1 MANTIMTSIYNHYM
15 TTYSPRK
22 SDARLDSHKKSELKN
37 IYNNIIEINKE
48 APLYLYDK
56 SEATK
61 NFAVALKEDARQL
74 QHTILNSAG
83 KSQKELFHSKVAYS
97 GNEDILQAKY
107 IGNNTVSNEDI
118 PTYEVQVLN
127 LASPQVNISNFLPC
141 GEQGLTAGN
150 YSFDVTAN
158 DIGYEFHFT
167 VNEDDTNID
176 IQTKLARLFNH
187 SNIGLNATIIDGVND
202 TAALRLVSSR
212 TGQPN
217 LVGKNIF
224 TIEEK
229 NRTNPQKC
237 VNYLGLNY
245 VTSEASNAK
254 LVVNGK
260 EQQADTNRIIL
271 DDLYELE
278 LLGVSDEDQPPIE
291 IGVKANTDALKDNI
305 RNLIGGYNSFLQAV
319 DQYQGLK
326 ANRGKL
332 SHELMGVVRLYHNEL
347 DAIGINTTEN
357 GSLSIDETLLN
368 QSAESEDASSLLSP
382 LKEFSTSLYDKG
394 EQISRDP
401 LNYAYKKIV
410 AYKNPGKNFN
420 TPYLTSHYSG
430 LLFNYYC

>member
-37 IYNNIIEINKE
+37 IYNNIIEMNKE

-61 NFAVALKEDARQL
+61 NFAVSLKEDARQL

-83 KSQKELFHSKVAYS
+83 KSQKDLFRSKVAYS
-97 GNEDILQAKY
+97 TQEDVLTAKY
-107 IGNNTVSNEDI
+107 IGNNTLRNEDI
-118 PTYEVQVLN
+118 PSYEVQVQQ
-127 LASPQVNISNFLPC
+127 LASPQINISNFLPC
-141 GEQGLTAGN
+141 GDQGLVPGN
-150 YSFDVTAN
+150 YSFDVTVN

-176 IQTKLARLFNH
+176 VQTKLARLFNH
-187 SNIGLNATIIDGVND
+187 SNIGLSATIIDGVND
-202 TAALRLVSSR
+202 TSALRLVSSR
-212 TGQPN
+212 TGRQGTEP
-217 LVGKNIF
+217 IF

-229 NRTNPQKC
+229 NRSNPQKC
-237 VNYLGLNY
+237 VGYLGLNY
-245 VTSEASNAK
+245 TTSEASNAK
-254 LVVNGK
+254 LFINGK
-260 EQQADTNRIIL
+260 EQQADTNHIIL
-271 DDLYELE
+271 DDLYELDLYGITAE
-278 LLGVSDEDQPPIE
+278 EEAPVQ

-319 DQYQGLK
+319 DQYKGLK

-332 SHELMGVVRLYHNEL
+332 SYELMGVVRLYHNEL

-357 GSLSIDETLLN
+357 GSLSIDESLLT
-368 QSAESEDASSLLSP
+368 QSAESEDASHLLSP
-382 LKEFSTSLYDKG
+382 LKDFSTSLYDKG